1 MKSSENIL
9 RPKAQIITFGC
20 QMNVHD
26 SERIGSILESYGF
39 EIIGSNDSPD
49 LIVVNTCS
57 VREKPEAKLSSVL
70 NDIKKIKKNNP
81 KLIIIVA
88 GCVAQQHKEALVK
101 KFPFIDLVMGP
112 DKIDA
117 LPEYLRQRTFA
128 SSRRGAVVDTE
139 FLDSFSYQQTLMTR
153 STMSRSQGYV
163 TVIKGCNSYCSYC
176 IVPYVRGRERSRSM
190 SEIISDVEILVSKGV
205 SSINLLGQNIARFGL
220 DNGENFVSLLRG
232 VGKIKGIKR
241 LSFLSYHPKDFDPKI
256 VKCFEDI
263 EVLSPAF
270 HLPVQH
276 GSNKILKAMNR
287 GYTREGYLKIIDQL
301 KASPIW
307 KSLCITTDLIIGFP
321 GEEEADFCDL
331 MKILEEVRYDNSFSF
346 IYSPRPGTLAYDKY
360 GNINDPALRKVYTN
374 RLNTYQDLQ
383 KVIAHEKNEVLV
395 GKELELLVEGPSTK
409 KPNVYTGRTDTGKVV
424 NFESQGQENIEIGDY
439 VMVKISNAYPTHLR
453 GELLNNKSI
462 LGQAGDAL

>member
-1 MKSSENIL
+1 MKMKSSENIL
-9 RPKAQIITFGC
+9 RPKAQILTFGC

-26 SERIGSILESYGF
+26 SERIGSILETNGF
-39 EIIGSNDSPD
+39 EILGSSNDTPD
-49 LIVVNTCS
+49 LIVINTCS

-70 NDIKKIKKNNP
+70 NDIKKIKKQNP

-88 GCVAQQHKEALVK
+88 GGVAQQHKDALIK

-117 LPEYLRQRTFA
+117 LPEYLKQSAAILPRKR
-128 SSRRGAVVDTE
+128 SVVDTA
-139 FLDSFSYQQTLMTR
+139 FLDNFSYQNTLMTK
-153 STMSRSQGYV
+153 SGMSKSQGYV
-163 TVIKGCNSYCSYC
+163 TAIKGCNSYCSYC

-190 SEIISDVEILVSKGV
+190 SEIISDVQGLVSKGV

-220 DNGENFVSLLRG
+220 DNGENFVSLLRA

-256 VKCFEDI
+256 IRCFEEI

-287 GYTREGYLKIIDQL
+287 GYTREDYLKIIDQL

-307 KSLCITTDLIIGFP
+307 ERLCITTDLIIGFP
-321 GEEEADFCDL
+321 GEEDADFADL
-331 MKILEEVRYDNSFSF
+331 MNILEEVRYDNSFSF

-360 GNINDPALRKVYTN
+360 GRYMICLK
-374 RLNTYQDLQ
+374 
-383 KVIAHEKNEVLV
+383 
-395 GKELELLVEGPSTK
+395 
-409 KPNVYTGRTDTGKVV
+409 
-424 NFESQGQENIEIGDY
+424 
-439 VMVKISNAYPTHLR
+439 
-453 GELLNNKSI
+453 KSI
-462 LGQAGDAL
+462 YEQIEYLSGSAKTNSS